1 MVFLRRYLI
10 PRLIQYVLVIV
21 FGVTVVFLIPRLA
34 PTDPIASTIAQI
46 RSQGSYLDPATV
58 DQFIEDLTELY
69 GLRGSLWEQYIALWM
84 RLLRGDLGVSF
95 FQFPTPVI
103 VLIGRALPWTV
114 GLLLTTTVL
123 GWLIGN
129 ILGGLAGYFSRHKW
143 SQALDILAMLIR
155 PLPYYILALAL
166 LLLLGYVVR
175 WFPIAGGT
183 SIGMRPSWTWTFIW
197 DVLRHSFLPAL
208 SLVILGGTLWFQTMK
223 LVVQN
228 VNAEDF
234 VQYAKLGGVEEGKI
248 VFRYVIR
255 NALLPQVTGLGLA
268 LGQIFSGAL
277 ITEIVFSYPGLGMLL
292 YNAVITGDYN
302 LIMGITLFS
311 IVAIT
316 TAILIIDLVYPL
328 FDPRVRYR

>member
-69 GLRGSLWEQYIALWM
+69 GLRGSLWEQYIALWK

-316 TAILIIDLVYPL
+316 TAILIIDLLYPL